1 MAGQIMMC
9 KGKLKASVHTSEVP
23 NYERRGWT
31 CDDPEQP
38 TEVTEEAIDEPED
51 TDE

>member
-1 MAGQIMMC
+1 MPGQIMMR
-9 KGKLKASVHTSEVP
+9 KGNLTASVHTSEVP

-31 CDDPEQP
+31 RDDAEQP
-38 TEVTEEAIDEPED
+38 VEVTEEVIEEPEV